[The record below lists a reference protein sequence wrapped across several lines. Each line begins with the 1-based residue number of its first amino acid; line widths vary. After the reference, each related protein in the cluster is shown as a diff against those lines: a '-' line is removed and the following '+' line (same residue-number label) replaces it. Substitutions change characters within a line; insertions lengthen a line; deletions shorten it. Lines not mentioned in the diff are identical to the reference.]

1 MIQSMTGYAEK
12 KFDSQSISAKIS
24 IKTLNHRF
32 FDWNYRGIPLGNVEN
47 RLRAVCQ
54 KRLNRGRIE
63 VSVEMIFLDSSR
75 WDIWL
80 NRHLLEKMFSS
91 LQNIFSKM
99 QKNISLSV
107 GNIFAIPHAV
117 EIKRRNFTKDE
128 ISILEKNFEMTLDD
142 VIKARAK
149 EGRAMKREIC
159 GHLQK
164 IKRAMRRIE
173 KLVKSH
179 PLVIREK
186 LEQRLEEL
194 TRETSLSEER
204 IAEEAAYLA
213 QRYDLTEETTRLK
226 CHLDYMEE
234 LLSSTREG
242 PLGKKLDFIAQ
253 ELQREANTLNSKAQ
267 DIKIIN
273 EILTIKSEIENVRQ
287 QVQNIE

>member
-12 KFDSQSISAKIS
+12 RFDSKSISAKIS

-32 FDWNYRGIPLGNVEN
+32 FDWNYRGFPLGNVEN

-54 KRLNRGRIE
+54 RRLHRGRIE

-80 NRHLLEKMFSS
+80 NRHLLEKVFFS
-91 LQNIFSKM
+91 LQKIFSEM
-99 QKNISLSV
+99 QRNISLSV
-107 GNIFAIPHAV
+107 DNIFAIPHAV

-142 VIKARAK
+142 VIKTRTK
-149 EGRAMKREIC
+149 EGSAMKREIC

-186 LEQRLEEL
+186 LEQRLKEL
-194 TRETSLSEER
+194 THETSLSEER

-226 CHLDYMEE
+226 YHLDYMEE

-273 EILTIKSEIENVRQ
+273 EILTIKSEVENVRQ

>member
-12 KFDSQSISAKIS
+12 RFDSQSVSAKIS

-32 FDWNYRGIPLGNVEN
+32 FDWNYRGFPLGNVEN
-47 RLRAVCQ
+47 KLRAVCQ
-54 KRLNRGRIE
+54 KRLHRGRIE

-80 NRHLLEKMFSS
+80 NRHLLETVFSS
-91 LQNIFSKM
+91 LQKIFSKM

-107 GNIFAIPHAV
+107 DNIFAIPHAV

-128 ISILEKNFEMTLDD
+128 ISILEKHFEMTLDD
-142 VIKARAK
+142 VIKSRAK

-164 IKRAMRRIE
+164 IKQAMRRIE

-186 LEQRLEEL
+186 LERRLKEL
-194 TRETSLSEER
+194 THETSLSEER

-226 CHLDYMEE
+226 YHLDYMGK

-273 EILTIKSEIENVRQ
+273 EILTIKSEVENVRQ